1 MVLLPYI
8 EEQRDASKP
17 MPLPP
22 SRVPAPPEAQKS
34 APVPDGLPFAVL
46 PEKVP
51 VIFGKPANRTER
63 GVVCPQATRSRKSGT
78 VLYPRAYSSGW
89 PEGRAKMI
97 ARRQDSSYN
106 TLARLP
112 FHHALGTAQADKEG
126 VRHADYFCPA
136 CRLGLRPFY
145 SALCALKS

>member
-46 PEKVP
+46 PENVP

-78 VLYPRAYSSGW
+78 VLYPRAYSS
-89 PEGRAKMI
+89 ERVTI
-97 ARRQDSSYN
+97 IRIERS
-106 TLARLP
+106 
-112 FHHALGTAQADKEG
+112 
-126 VRHADYFCPA
+126 
-136 CRLGLRPFY
+136 
-145 SALCALKS
+145 